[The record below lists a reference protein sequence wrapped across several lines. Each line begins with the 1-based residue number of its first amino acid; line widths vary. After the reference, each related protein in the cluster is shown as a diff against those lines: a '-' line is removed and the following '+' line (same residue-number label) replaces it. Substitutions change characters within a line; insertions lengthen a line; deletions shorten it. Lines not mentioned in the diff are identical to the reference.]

1 MARRHRQKETGLR
14 PPRPG
19 LALTV
24 LRALGPNP
32 GLSPEYIL
40 GELTAGPSPASHQA
54 AKPLRESR
62 VIFCAKRVTY
72 GHQPAGAVR

>member
-14 PPRPG
+14 PRPG

-32 GLSPEYIL
+32 GRSPEYISD
-40 GELTAGPSPASHQA
+40 ELTAGPSPASHQA
-54 AKPLRESR
+54 AKPFRESR
-62 VIFCAKRVTY
+62 VIFVQS
-72 GHQPAGAVR
+72 G

>member
-1 MARRHRQKETGLR
+1 MARRHRQKNGAS

-32 GLSPEYIL
+32 GRSPEYIL
-40 GELTAGPSPASHQA
+40 GELTAGPSPASHQGG
-54 AKPLRESR
+54 E
-62 VIFCAKRVTY
+62 
-72 GHQPAGAVR
+72 AVA